1 VLFFSL
7 LLLLL
12 CTGCSRGVFP
22 APNEGI
28 LELVPLAVPESY
40 IIGQVKQRSS
50 GALATQAADDGLDWN
65 SARLKLKMQNSV
77 YANGQVAVHPKESR
91 IAILYPFTWCKVAA
105 SNHVCT
111 QRDKVILGS
120 NIMVSSVRKVGLFV

>member
-1 VLFFSL
+1 MTRCVSSSHPIVLFFSL

-77 YANGQVAVHPKESR
+77 YANGQVAVRPKGITYSYTVSLHMVQSGCFQSRMHPE
-91 IAILYPFTWCKVAA
+91 
-105 SNHVCT
+105 
-111 QRDKVILGS
+111 G
-120 NIMVSSVRKVGLFV
+120 